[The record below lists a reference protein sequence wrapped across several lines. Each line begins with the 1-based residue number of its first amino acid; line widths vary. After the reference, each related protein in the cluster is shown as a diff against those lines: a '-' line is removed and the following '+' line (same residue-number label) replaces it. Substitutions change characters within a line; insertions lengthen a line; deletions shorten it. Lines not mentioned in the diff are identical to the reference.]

1 MKQIIVLFFAAV
13 MIFSCTEK
21 QKQNPQNDSEE
32 TTMLKET
39 IAKFVPVEINYD
51 ANLLSDREKVVLE
64 KLYRAS
70 KIIDEIFLE
79 QVYSKNDQ
87 IKSELL
93 SKLSNKSLLSKNPE
107 LKLELE
113 LKLDLFNIMA
123 GPFDRLD
130 DDAPFIGTDK
140 KPLGANFYPEDMTKE
155 EFEKFVKDNPKEEKS
170 FTSEFT
176 VIRRE
181 NGKLVAIPY
190 SEFYKEKLTAASNLL
205 KEAAEYADN
214 PSLKKYLLSRADAF
228 LSNDY
233 YQSDMDWMDLK
244 DNKIEVVIGPFEVYE
259 DAMFNYKASFESF
272 LTLKDP
278 VESKKLEIFAK
289 YLTDIEKNLP
299 LDDKHKNY
307 TRGSESP
314 IVVANEVFTAGDTK
328 AGVQTLAFNLPN
340 DERVRQAKGSKKVM
354 LKNVHEAKFEKLL
367 KPISEVVLD
376 PEQLKYVTFDAFFN
390 HTLMHEMS
398 HGVGP
403 GFIKVNGRSTEVKK
417 ELKETYSTMEEC
429 KADILGMYNNI
440 FMIEKGVYPKEM
452 ENEVWVTFLAGA
464 FRSMRFGIGEA
475 HGGGNAIIYNYL
487 LEKGGFVFDDSTK
500 KVLVDFEK
508 IYPSLKELANL
519 VLIIQAEGNYQ
530 GAKDLI
536 AKYAVNSS
544 SIETLRKK
552 LEKLPVDIKPVFE
565 IEEKL
570 K

>member
-1 MKQIIVLFFAAV
+1 MKNITVILIVLALTII
-13 MIFSCTEK
+13 MCSE
-21 QKQNPQNDSEE
+21 KQNPPKDSEE
-32 TTMLKET
+32 VTMLKDK
-39 IAKFVPVEINYD
+39 IAKFVPVEIIYD
-51 ANLLSDREKVVLE
+51 ETLLTDREKVVLE

-70 KIIDEIFLE
+70 KIIDELFLE
-79 QVYSKNDQ
+79 QVYIENDQ
-87 IKSELL
+87 IKSDLI
-93 SKLSNKSLLSKNPE
+93 SDLSNKSLLTKNPE

-113 LKLDLFNIMA
+113 HKLELFNIMF
-123 GPFDRLD
+123 GPFDRLED
-130 DDAPFIGTDK
+130 NEPFIGKNT
-140 KPLGANFYPEDMTKE
+140 KPLGANFYPVDMSKE
-155 EFEKFVKDNPKEEKS
+155 EFEKWIKENPSDEKA

-176 VIRRE
+176 IIRRD

-190 SEFYKEKLTAASNLL
+190 SEYFKDKLTAASNLL
-205 KEAAEYADN
+205 KEAAEYSDN
-214 PSLKKYLLSRADAF
+214 PSLKKYLLSRANAF

-244 DNKIEVVIGPFEVYE
+244 DHNIEVVIGPYEVYE
-259 DAMFNYKASFESF
+259 DAMFNYKAAFESF
-272 LTLKDP
+272 VTIKDP
-278 VESKKLEIFAK
+278 VESKKLEVFAK

-367 KPISEVVLD
+367 KPISELVLE
-376 PEQLKYVTFDAFFN
+376 PELLEYVTFDAFFN

-403 GFIKVNGRSTEVKK
+403 GFIKVNGKDTEVKK
-417 ELKETYSTMEEC
+417 ELKETYSTIEEC

-440 FMIEKGVYPKEM
+440 FMIEKGVYPRES
-452 ENEVWVTFLAGA
+452 ENQVWVTFLAGA

-487 LEKGGFVFDDSTK
+487 LEKGGYVYNESTH
-500 KVLVDFEK
+500 KVKVDFVK
-508 IYPSLKELANL
+508 IYPALKELCNL
-519 VLIIQAEGNYQ
+519 VLTIQAEGNYA

-544 SIETLRKK
+544 SIDVLRKK
-552 LEKLPVDIKPVFE
+552 LDTLPVDIKPVFE

>member
-1 MKQIIVLFFAAV
+1 MKNITVILIVLALT
-13 MIFSCTEK
+13 IISCSE
-21 QKQNPQNDSEE
+21 KQNPPKDSEE
-32 TTMLKET
+32 VTMLKDK
-39 IAKFVPVEINYD
+39 IAKFVPVEIIYD
-51 ANLLSDREKVVLE
+51 ETLLTDREKVVLE

-70 KIIDEIFLE
+70 KIIDELFLE
-79 QVYSKNDQ
+79 QVYIENDQ
-87 IKSELL
+87 IKSDLI
-93 SKLSNKSLLSKNPE
+93 SDLSNKSLLTKNPE

-113 LKLDLFNIMA
+113 HKLELFNIMF
-123 GPFDRLD
+123 GPFDRLED
-130 DDAPFIGTDK
+130 NEPFIGKNT
-140 KPLGANFYPEDMTKE
+140 KPLGANFYPVDMSKE
-155 EFEKFVKDNPKEEKS
+155 EFEKWIKENPSDEKA

-176 VIRRE
+176 IIRRD
-181 NGKLVAIPY
+181 NDKLVAIPY
-190 SEFYKEKLTAASNLL
+190 SEYFKDKLTAASNLL
-205 KEAAEYADN
+205 KEAAEYSDN
-214 PSLKKYLLSRADAF
+214 PSLKKYLLSRANAF

-244 DNKIEVVIGPFEVYE
+244 DHNIEVVIGPYEVYE
-259 DAMFNYKASFESF
+259 DAMFNYKAAFESF
-272 LTLKDP
+272 VTIKDP
-278 VESKKLEIFAK
+278 VESKKLEVFAK

-367 KPISEVVLD
+367 KPISELVLE
-376 PEQLKYVTFDAFFN
+376 PELLEYVTFDAFFN

-403 GFIKVNGRSTEVKK
+403 GFIKVNGKDTEVKK
-417 ELKETYSTMEEC
+417 ELKETYSTIEEC

-440 FMIEKGVYPKEM
+440 FMIEKGVYPKES
-452 ENEVWVTFLAGA
+452 ENQVWVTFLAGA

-487 LEKGGFVFDDSTK
+487 LEKGGYVYNESTH
-500 KVLVDFEK
+500 KVKVDFVK
-508 IYPSLKELANL
+508 IYPALKELCNL
-519 VLIIQAEGNYQ
+519 VLTIQAEGNYA

-544 SIETLRKK
+544 SIDVLRKK
-552 LEKLPVDIKPVFE
+552 LDTLPVDIKPVFE

>member
-1 MKQIIVLFFAAV
+1 
-13 MIFSCTEK
+13 
-21 QKQNPQNDSEE
+21 
-32 TTMLKET
+32 
-39 IAKFVPVEINYD
+39 
-51 ANLLSDREKVVLE
+51 
-64 KLYRAS
+64 
-70 KIIDEIFLE
+70 
-79 QVYSKNDQ
+79 
-87 IKSELL
+87 
-93 SKLSNKSLLSKNPE
+93 
-107 LKLELE
+107 
-113 LKLDLFNIMA
+113 
-123 GPFDRLD
+123 
-130 DDAPFIGTDK
+130 
-140 KPLGANFYPEDMTKE
+140 
-155 EFEKFVKDNPKEEKS
+155 
-170 FTSEFT
+170 
-176 VIRRE
+176 
-181 NGKLVAIPY
+181 
-190 SEFYKEKLTAASNLL
+190 
-205 KEAAEYADN
+205 
-214 PSLKKYLLSRADAF
+214 
-228 LSNDY
+228 
-233 YQSDMDWMDLK
+233 
-244 DNKIEVVIGPFEVYE
+244 
-259 DAMFNYKASFESF
+259 
-272 LTLKDP
+272 
-278 VESKKLEIFAK
+278 
-289 YLTDIEKNLP
+289 
-299 LDDKHKNY
+299 
-307 TRGSESP
+307 
-314 IVVANEVFTAGDTK
+314 
-328 AGVQTLAFNLPN
+328 
-340 DERVRQAKGSKKVM
+340 M

>member
-1 MKQIIVLFFAAV
+1 MKKILAASF
-13 MIFSCTEK
+13 IFLLILGCTENQNQ
-21 QKQNPQNDSEE
+21 QKESEE
-32 TTMLKET
+32 VTMLKEK
-39 IAKFVPVEINYD
+39 IAKFVPVEIQYD
-51 ANLLSDREKVVLE
+51 ENLLSDREKVVLE

-79 QVYSKNDQ
+79 QVYSKNNQ
-87 IKSELL
+87 IKSDLL
-93 SKLSNKSLLSKNPE
+93 SNVSNKSELIEKPE

-113 LKLDLFNIMA
+113 LFNIMF
-123 GPFDRLD
+123 GPFDRLED
-130 DDAPFIGTDK
+130 NIPFIGKDK
-140 KPLGANFYPEDMTKE
+140 KPLGANFYPEDMTNE
-155 EFEKFVKDNPKEEKS
+155 EFENHIKQNPADEKS
-170 FTSEFT
+170 FTNEFT
-176 VIRRE
+176 IIRRKD
-181 NGKLVAIPY
+181 GKLIAIPY
-190 SEFYKEKLTAASNLL
+190 SEYFKDKLTKASNLL
-205 KEAAEYADN
+205 KEAAEYSDN

-228 LSNDY
+228 LSNNY

-244 DNKIEVVIGPFEVYE
+244 DHNIEVVIGPYEVYE
-259 DAMFNYKASFESF
+259 DEMFNYKASFESF
-272 LTLKDP
+272 VTIKDP
-278 VESKKLEIFAK
+278 VETKKLEVFAK
-289 YLTDIEKNLP
+289 YLNDIEKNLP
-299 LDDKHKNY
+299 LDDKHKNF

-367 KPISEVVLD
+367 KPIAELVLE
-376 PEQLKYVTFDAFFN
+376 PEQLKYVTFNAFFN

-403 GFIKVNGRSTEVKK
+403 GFIKVNDKDTEVKK
-417 ELKETYSTMEEC
+417 ELKETYSTIEEC
-429 KADILGMYNNI
+429 KADILGMYNNM
-440 FMIEKGVYPKEM
+440 FMIEKGVYSKES
-452 ENEVWVTFLAGA
+452 ENEIMVTFLAGA

-487 LEKGGFVFDDSTK
+487 LEKGGYVFDESTQ
-500 KVLVDFEK
+500 KVKVDFNK
-508 IYPSLKELANL
+508 IHSALKELCNL
-519 VLIIQAEGNYQ
+519 VLTIQAEGNYQ

-536 AKYAVNSS
+536 AQYAVNSK
-544 SIETLRKK
+544 SIESLRKK

>member
-1 MKQIIVLFFAAV
+1 MKNLIALFFIAVIVL
-13 MIFSCTEK
+13 SCTEK
-21 QKQNPQNDSEE
+21 QNDNHTKELEE
-32 TTMLKET
+32 VTMLKEK
-39 IAKFVPVEINYD
+39 IAKFVPVEIKYD
-51 ANLLSDREKVVLE
+51 ETLLSDREKIVLE

-70 KIIDEIFLE
+70 KIIDELFLE
-79 QVYSKNDQ
+79 QVYSKNNQ

-93 SKLSNKSLLSKNPE
+93 SKISNKST
-107 LKLELE
+107 LELE
-113 LKLDLFNIMA
+113 PGLKTQLELFNIMF
-123 GPFDRLD
+123 GPFDRLED
-130 DDAPFIGTDK
+130 DVPFIGTDK

-155 EFEKFVKDNPKEEKS
+155 EFEKFVKDNPKLEKS

-181 NGKLVAIPY
+181 NGTLLAIPY
-190 SEFYKEKLTAASNLL
+190 SEFYKDKLTTASNLL
-205 KEAAEYADN
+205 KEAAEFSDN
-214 PSLKKYLLSRADAF
+214 PSLKKYLLSRAEAF

-244 DNKIEVVIGPFEVYE
+244 DHNIEIVIGPYEVYE

-272 LTLKDP
+272 VTIKDP

-367 KPISEVVLD
+367 KPIAEIVLESD
-376 PEQLKYVTFDAFFN
+376 QLKYITFDAFFN

-403 GFIKVNGRSTEVKK
+403 GFIKVNGKDTEVKK

-429 KADILGMYNNI
+429 KADILGLYNNI

-452 ENEVWVTFLAGA
+452 EKDIWVTFLAGA

-487 LEKGGFVFDDSTK
+487 LEKGGFIFDESSK
-500 KVLVDFEK
+500 KVHVNFEK
-508 IYPSLKELANL
+508 IYPALKELATVIL
-519 VLIIQAEGNYQ
+519 TIQAEGNYN
-530 GAKDLI
+530 GAKNI
-536 AKYAVNSS
+536 MTKYAVNST
-544 SIETLRKK
+544 SIDLLRKE
-552 LEKLPVDIKPVFE
+552 LETLPVDIKPVFE
-565 IEEKL
+565 IEKQL